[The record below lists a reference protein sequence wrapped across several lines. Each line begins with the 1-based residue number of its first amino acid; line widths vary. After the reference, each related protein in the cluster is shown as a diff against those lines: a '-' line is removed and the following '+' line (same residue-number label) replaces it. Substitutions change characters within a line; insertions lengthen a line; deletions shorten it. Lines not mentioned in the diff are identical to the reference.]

1 MLHGGEADGEDVV
14 AGSGNCMF
22 VQDAQSLTLP
32 VIVQ

>member
-14 AGSGNCMF
+14 AGLGELHVCPGFS
-22 VQDAQSLTLP
+22 SLTLP